1 VTHAIGPHRD
11 HGRSPTR
18 NTAAAIYGTVVT
30 AALIAGDS
38 IESTDTALIVGTVV
52 IVVPLYWLAH
62 AYAEFLAQGI
72 HEDTA
77 PKVVATLRQELGII
91 WSAVPLLGIILVLR
105 GAGVG
110 ENAAIN
116 VALWLAVVELVVV
129 AIVAARHNHLRGL
142 ALAAAVVVSAL
153 FGVVIVILKAVLH

>member
-1 VTHAIGPHRD
+1 MHAIGPHRS

-38 IESTDTALIVGTVV
+38 IETTDTALIVATVV

-77 PKVVATLRQELGII
+77 PKVVATLRQELGIL
-91 WSAVPLLGIILVLR
+91 WSALPLLAMILVLR
-105 GAGVG
+105 AAGVG
-110 ENAAIN
+110 ENTAVN
-116 VALWLAVVELVVV
+116 VALWLAVVELVAV
-129 AIVAARHNHLRGL
+129 AIIAARHNRLRGF
-142 ALAAAVVVSAL
+142 ALVAAVLVSAL
-153 FGVVIVILKAVLH
+153 FGAVIVAFKAVLH